1 MSFEV
6 LSIGLFLLVKEESE
20 MRPNQMKR
28 EKGWRT
34 RELLIN
40 VFECVC
46 IIHSLDWYKWKW
58 KIKGSKN
65 EIKYLK
71 K

>member
-46 IIHSLDWYKWKW
+46 IIHSLD
-58 KIKGSKN
+58 
-65 EIKYLK
+65 
-71 K
+71 